1 MAFPPQFLDELRH
14 RVGVADVVGRRVKL
28 TKRGREHL
36 GLCPFHKEKTPSFTV
51 NDEKGFYHCFGCGEH
66 GSAIDFVMKVENV
79 SFPEAVER
87 LAHDAG
93 MAVPQ
98 DTPEERERSKQQQTL
113 FDVMEK
119 TAVYYERNLRLP
131 EGRVALDYLR
141 ERGLDD
147 ASIKKFRI
155 GFSLDSRGALKT
167 ALAREG
173 IDEAQMVAA
182 GLTIKSDDTSRQPYD
197 RFRKRV
203 MFPILDARGRVIAF
217 GGRILGEG
225 EPKYL
230 NSPDTP
236 LFHKGR
242 ILYGLSH
249 AAPAARQSETLI
261 VTEGYMDVIALSR
274 AGITAAVAPLGTALT
289 EDQLGLLWKMTREPV
304 LCFDGDNA
312 GARAAARAAERAL
325 PLLKP
330 GLGLRFVALP
340 AGEDPDTLIKS
351 QGVEVF
357 NRHLAAA
364 EPLSDMLWWMVTRG
378 EPAKT
383 PEEKSLFQK
392 KLEDYGRQIED
403 TMVRG
408 HFLKAFKDRIWAR
421 AGSRQYA
428 AGSSSSSQWAAARSS
443 GSAQEVLQRREAI
456 LLVVLLTH
464 PSLYDHIGE
473 RLGKTGFSA
482 VELDKLRQETLN
494 TLAHL
499 PSLDS
504 AGLEHQLR
512 ESGFTGIL
520 SSLLSPKVY
529 DHAFFARPETDNEMA
544 RKGWEETFNLYH
556 QQDLKAEIKE
566 AKAGLA
572 GEMTAEAME
581 RFRALKAQEHQ
592 TQDF

>member
-93 MAVPQ
+93 MTVPQ

-119 TAVYYERNLRLP
+119 ATAYFERILRMP
-131 EGRVALDYLR
+131 EGRAALDYLH
-141 ERGLDD
+141 ERGLDE
-147 ASIKKFRI
+147 ATIKKFRI
-155 GFSLDSRGALKT
+155 GFALESRGAVKT
-167 ALAREG
+167 ALTREG
-173 IDEAQMVAA
+173 IDESLMIAA
-182 GLTIKSDDTSRQPYD
+182 GLIIKPEDASRQPYD

-203 MFPILDARGRVIAF
+203 IFPILDARGRVIAF
-217 GGRILGEG
+217 GGRILGDG

-236 LFHKGR
+236 LFHKSR
-242 ILYGLSH
+242 VLYGLSH

-289 EDQLGLLWKMTREPV
+289 EDQLGLLWRITREPV

-340 AGEDPDTLIKS
+340 AGEDPDSLIKT
-351 QGVEVF
+351 QGVEAF
-357 NRHLAAA
+357 KRHLDAA
-364 EPLSDMLWWMVTRG
+364 EPLSDMLWWMVTKG
-378 EPAKT
+378 KPTKT

-392 KLEDYGRQIED
+392 QLEDYGPPN
-403 TMVRG
+403 
-408 HFLKAFKDRIWAR
+408 
-421 AGSRQYA
+421 
-428 AGSSSSSQWAAARSS
+428 
-443 GSAQEVLQRREAI
+443 RRY
-456 LLVVLLTH
+456 H
-464 PSLYDHIGE
+464 G
-473 RLGKTGFSA
+473 
-482 VELDKLRQETLN
+482 
-494 TLAHL
+494 
-499 PSLDS
+499 
-504 AGLEHQLR
+504 
-512 ESGFTGIL
+512 
-520 SSLLSPKVY
+520 
-529 DHAFFARPETDNEMA
+529 ARPLFA
-544 RKGWEETFNLYH
+544 GVQRP
-556 QQDLKAEIKE
+556 DLGPIR
-566 AKAGLA
+566 LA
-572 GEMTAEAME
+572 PVWDGIQP
-581 RFRALKAQEHQ
+581 F
-592 TQDF
+592 

>member
-1 MAFPPQFLDELRH
+1 
-14 RVGVADVVGRRVKL
+14 
-28 TKRGREHL
+28 
-36 GLCPFHKEKTPSFTV
+36 
-51 NDEKGFYHCFGCGEH
+51 
-66 GSAIDFVMKVENV
+66 MKVENV

-378 EPAKT
+378 KPAKT

-544 RKGWEETFNLYH
+544 RKGWEETFSLYH
-556 QQDLKAEIKE
+556 QRDLKAEIKE